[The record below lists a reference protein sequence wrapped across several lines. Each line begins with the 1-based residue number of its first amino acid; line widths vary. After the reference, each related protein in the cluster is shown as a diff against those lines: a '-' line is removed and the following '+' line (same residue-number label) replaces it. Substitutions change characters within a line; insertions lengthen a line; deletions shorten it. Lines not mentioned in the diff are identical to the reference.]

1 MTTQLL
7 SEGVELE
14 GHGGTVQLVHTSAV
28 SGMGLA
34 DLQEALLL
42 QVWSV
47 CVWGGGLQCSW
58 FTLQRSA
65 GWAWPT

>member
-34 DLQEALLL
+34 ELQEALLL
-42 QVWSV
+42 QVWRV
-47 CVWGGGLQCSW
+47 WVWGG
-58 FTLQRSA
+58 
-65 GWAWPT
+65 